1 MIPFDGDDYRMD
13 DGDDR
18 LKITYTQSEHKANA
32 NTSSETFQHL
42 KGPDHPAFAAQMGK
56 GRPPGSP
63 NTIKYVRET
72 LARLNF
78 NVIEEAVL
86 RYRDPKT
93 PEASKDAMMNIIAN
107 KALPNLKSI
116 EMKVDNE
123 TNQSRFVFNIMA
135 AELQQPDDPT
145 PSIEQSIT
153 VEPIITTNAINV
165 RNDDD
170 DTVPE

>member
-1 MIPFDGDDYRMD
+1 MPPYDDDSGDYS
-13 DGDDR
+13 
-18 LKITYTQSEHKANA
+18 YTQSEHKANA
-32 NTSSETFQHL
+32 NTYSETLHL
-42 KGPDHPAFAAQMGK
+42 KGPDHPAFAAQMGM
-56 GRPPGSP
+56 GRPPGQP

-72 LARLNF
+72 LKRLNF

-93 PEASKDAMMNIIAN
+93 PQASKDAMMNIIAN

-135 AELQQPDDPT
+135 AELQQPDDPQ

-153 VEPIITTNAINV
+153 VEPISTNAINV
-165 RNDDD
+165 RPDDD